1 MAIKD
6 SFKLRSQSEMNEEY
20 EKKQKE
26 KTRQHW
32 LSVEGNRKEREKYE
46 IKEISGWMYLGPV
59 LGLVTIIIAGI
70 MIWLSGGGDVGALW
84 WVVGGGL
91 VPLIFLGM
99 ASDIEDSWKASISAK
114 LEIGSSTPTSDSD
127 SWNVSGFKYN
137 NGYIYTDNAISY
149 WFYKLARFVVGLSTV
164 IFSLLVAILLFVWLG
179 SISIAPTTIIIVLL
193 VLILLK

>member
-59 LGLVTIIIAGI
+59 LGFVAAVIAGI
-70 MIWLSGGGDVGALW
+70 MIWLSSDGDVEVLW
-84 WVVGGGL
+84 WVIGGGL
-91 VPLIFLGM
+91 VPIIFLGIT
-99 ASDIEDSWKASISAK
+99 SDIDDSWKASISAK
-114 LEIGSSTPTSDSD
+114 LEIGSSTTAFDSNT
-127 SWNVSGFKYN
+127 WNVGDFKYN
-137 NGYIYTDNAISY
+137 NGYIYTDSTVSY
-149 WFYKLARFVVGLSTV
+149 WFYNLARFVAGLSTV
-164 IFSLLVAILLFVWLG
+164 IFSILVAILLFMWFG
-179 SISIAPTTIIIVLL
+179 SISIAPTTVIIVLL